1 MTHRQHTF
9 AAVQVTE
16 DSMTM
21 GTVLTK
27 KIILQEASK
36 TVQSPITMQE
46 LTKAMQKGRDENR
59 QGGWNTARFYIA
71 LSGIITDDKLTL
83 YNATL
88 REKRL
93 SPALALG
100 VIVNS
105 ETRSTPQ
112 GAGLS
117 THHFA

>member
-1 MTHRQHTF
+1 MRLEFPFVHPFRDESGDTIQPISKIKFLVLYCMTHRQHTF
-9 AAVQVTE
+9 AAVQVIE

-59 QGGWNTARFYIA
+59 QGGWNTARI
-71 LSGIITDDKLTL
+71 LHRVKG
-83 YNATL
+83 
-88 REKRL
+88 
-93 SPALALG
+93 
-100 VIVNS
+100 
-105 ETRSTPQ
+105 
-112 GAGLS
+112 
-117 THHFA
+117 HHYGRHVDTI